1 MAHFNVSGFYRRT
14 LKLSKRTAEKSVTW
28 TFKRVIISIPAH
40 MRYLYNGTQ
49 RDKRKSTFTS
59 DEGAAQRLHH
69 GLAQQ
74 IYDEFDQKQNEH
86 LTKHHDIG
94 DNFAADTIYGLATS
108 FNYKNIP
115 DLKSSTEYTS

>member
-1 MAHFNVSGFYRRT
+1 
-14 LKLSKRTAEKSVTW
+14 
-28 TFKRVIISIPAH
+28 

-86 LTKHHDIG
+86 LTKHHDIA
-94 DNFAADTIYGLATS
+94 DNFAADTIYGLTKS
-108 FNYKNIP
+108 FKYNRIKFLEAINRI
-115 DLKSSTEYTS
+115 

>member
-49 RDKRKSTFTS
+49 RDKRKSTWLAVTYTTY
-59 DEGAAQRLHH
+59 LHAD
-69 GLAQQ
+69 GTTRYTNGTTVSLDAL
-74 IYDEFDQKQNEH
+74 
-86 LTKHHDIG
+86 LT
-94 DNFAADTIYGLATS
+94 L
-108 FNYKNIP
+108 
-115 DLKSSTEYTS
+115 STTQGNK